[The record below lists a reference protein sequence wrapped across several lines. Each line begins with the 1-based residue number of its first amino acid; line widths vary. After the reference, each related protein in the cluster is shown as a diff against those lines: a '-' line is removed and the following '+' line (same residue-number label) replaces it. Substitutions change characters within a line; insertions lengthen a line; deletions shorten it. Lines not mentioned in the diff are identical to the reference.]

1 LKTLSNEAI
10 AGANPENWLGAK
22 PLSTNQPLVIG
33 EGVVSVSPSGAEAFT
48 ECGVK
53 WFFEKSG
60 GTNGD
65 STAQILGSAIHEF
78 ARIKVEQPEITQEG
92 LVEKLTAS
100 WPLIDQSQGWISAT
114 ALSRAIKMLERFAR
128 YHASTTRDVEGAELE
143 FEFII
148 GRAKVRGSIDRIEV
162 DTDGNFY
169 VIDFKTGK
177 NKISGEKAKTNLQ
190 LAAYQLAVALDG
202 FQEKLS
208 GRKTTGAEL
217 VYLAEDSKKVTTRT
231 QPVIDKDEVIARLQ
245 EIAVGMGAEKFIAK
259 KNDMCK
265 KCVVKPSCP
274 IQNEGRTVI
283 S

>member
-1 LKTLSNEAI
+1 
-10 AGANPENWLGAK
+10 
-22 PLSTNQPLVIG
+22 
-33 EGVVSVSPSGAEAFT
+33 
-48 ECGVK
+48 
-53 WFFEKSG
+53 
-60 GTNGD
+60 
-65 STAQILGSAIHEF
+65 
-78 ARIKVEQPEITQEG
+78 
-92 LVEKLTAS
+92 
-100 WPLIDQSQGWISAT
+100 
-114 ALSRAIKMLERFAR
+114 MLERFAR